1 MGTTAR
7 PHLGNFK
14 FRLKTGTLAQI
25 RCTIFLR
32 KRSFHFFRTLKIHI
46 FKKKSLVNGTFY
58 LKAGSG
64 NNRISGVMIRPFSVL
79 LEKCEMKQ

>member
-14 FRLKTGTLAQI
+14 FRLKTGTLAEI
-25 RCTIFLR
+25 SFTILLR

-46 FKKKSLVNGTFY
+46 LN

-64 NNRISGVMIRPFSVL
+64 NNRISGEMIRPFFVL